1 MRLRICVI
9 IVAVLAAGLALKLQL
24 LGGLVG
30 EETLRAIAAVDAA
43 AAVGLTLI
51 VFISLTAHLAL
62 LGDIVRSVRAYL
74 AGRRDHRVPVRGGRT
89 VVELGRVINEVLAN
103 ADEGDGKNPAT
114 PAFRR
119 VVRPADAS
127 NPKLRA
133 QGSDGD
139 RPASPYG
146 DDVGPVRVQR
156 RIDPE
161 AFQPTIREGP
171 RSLETPAPAS
181 EGKPLAAPTPP
192 IKTYD
197 TEISGPSDE
206 VLAAQAAVD
215 EQPLPPGAADEEP
228 IAATAAS
235 QVEVAP
241 PVEEP
246 LPAPTA
252 AAETALAAGNESQV
266 SFVAALSGPGEP
278 AAPAVGVERR
288 ELYDSYISEKRRLG
302 EPTDELD
309 FAAFEKLLDDVAA
322 QLKQERGCEEVRFD
336 VRIAAGKVALQP
348 RLVRQKAEAS

>member
-43 AAVGLTLI
+43 AAVGLTII

-74 AGRRDHRVPVRGGRT
+74 AGRREHRVPVRGGRT
-89 VVELGRVINEVLAN
+89 VIELGRVINEVLAN
-103 ADEGDGKNPAT
+103 VDEGEGKNPAT
-114 PAFRR
+114 PGFRR

-133 QGSDGD
+133 AGGD
-139 RPASPYG
+139 SERAGPEYG
-146 DDVGPVRVQR
+146 DDVGPVRVHQR
-156 RIDPE
+156 VDPE
-161 AFQPTIREGP
+161 AYQPTIREGP
-171 RSLETPAPAS
+171 RGLETPVSASVVKPA
-181 EGKPLAAPTPP
+181 AAAS
-192 IKTYD
+192 IQTYD
-197 TEISGPSDE
+197 TEISGPPDE
-206 VLAAQAAVD
+206 ALAAQTTADDESDLGAAV
-215 EQPLPPGAADEEP
+215 
-228 IAATAAS
+228 AAS
-235 QVEVAP
+235 QIEVAP
-241 PVEEP
+241 PVEE
-246 LPAPTA
+246 LAPASA
-252 AAETALAAGNESQV
+252 ASESTKAAAGNESQV
-266 SFVAALSGPGEP
+266 SFVAALSGPG
-278 AAPAVGVERR
+278 APATPDAGVERR

-309 FAAFEKLLDDVAA
+309 FNAFEKLLDDVSA

-348 RLVRQKAEAS
+348 RLVRQKAQAS

>member
-103 ADEGDGKNPAT
+103 VDEGDGKNPAT

-133 QGSDGD
+133 QSGDSD
-139 RPASPYG
+139 RPASEYG
-146 DDVGPVRVQR
+146 DDVGPVRVHQR
-156 RIDPE
+156 VDPE
-161 AFQPTIREGP
+161 AYQPTIREGP
-171 RSLETPAPAS
+171 RPLETPAPTT
-181 EGKPLAAPTPP
+181 AARPMAVAQPA

-206 VLAAQAAVD
+206 VLAAQAEV
-215 EQPLPPGAADEEP
+215 EAASSEP
-228 IAATAAS
+228 VATIAS

-246 LPAPTA
+246 APAVAAP
-252 AAETALAAGNESQV
+252 AAEPAAVAGNESQV

-278 AAPAVGVERR
+278 AAPDAGVERR

-309 FAAFEKLLDDVAA
+309 FAGFEKLLDDVAA

-348 RLVRQKAEAS
+348 RLVRQKAQAS